1 MELFCAKKRHHLG
14 RWDQEKILIL
24 DQNRCISFHKEN
36 VERKVGK
43 GYAFWPGFGV
53 RFVTYNLE
61 YWCQNDAPDTHT
73 PRPPRSSLEFHQ
85 EEQVFFKLWKFGR
98 NWKIFIPTM
107 FDLRARKHARAKSH
121 ILKNWKTNYENPKS
135 APRSAPGLLLSAPRS
150 PSPSPQRSHIFVK
163 KFQKKFKNHNFEF
176 SICFQKFKNHNFEF
190 SICQSQFKKCLFYG
204 LLGVGVDGHR
214 LGAADVFGLDLADKI
229 LKIYPNLKII
239 YSKNLKIIIF
249 WKNLVGGGEK
259 SDEENAIHGCGGT
272 KIKCRQIS
280 KIQIIWEIWLI
291 FLAGWLMDCR
301 SGGEKCDFDKYW
313 WNLLMI
319 YFLFFAT
326 PKTNKF
332 SHLNDKNKPW
342 RHNKKHLAR
351 QQSKNYFKLIN
362 HDE

>member
-135 APRSAPGLLLSAPRS
+135 APRSAPGLLLSAHVHRHRHPNVLTFLS
-150 PSPSPQRSHIFVK
+150 K
-163 KFQKKFKNHNFEF
+163 NFK
-176 SICFQKFKNHNFEF
+176 
-190 SICQSQFKKCLFYG
+190 
-204 LLGVGVDGHR
+204 
-214 LGAADVFGLDLADKI
+214 
-229 LKIYPNLKII
+229 
-239 YSKNLKIIIF
+239 KNLKITILNFQFVFKNLKITILNFQFVNHNLKNVYFTVCSGSGSTVIDLAPRMFLAWTLPTKF
-249 WKNLVGGGEK
+249 WKF
-259 SDEENAIHGCGGT
+259 T
-272 KIKCRQIS
+272 QIW
-280 KIQIIWEIWLI
+280 K
-291 FLAGWLMDCR
+291 
-301 SGGEKCDFDKYW
+301 
-313 WNLLMI
+313 
-319 YFLFFAT
+319 
-326 PKTNKF
+326 
-332 SHLNDKNKPW
+332 
-342 RHNKKHLAR
+342 
-351 QQSKNYFKLIN
+351 
-362 HDE
+362 